1 MDAGIAAVLGAAVG
15 LVGAV
20 TAAWFQARA
29 QRQSRDDEIRQ
40 ELQQARLLQYVEL
53 LTAAREVR
61 YIALRTF
68 QKLATRTVGE
78 VDEVLTKMS
87 KAYYLIAI
95 TSSQQT
101 ADLAWALRES
111 AFDLWRRARDDP
123 NSNRADWLA
132 DVRKVRADA
141 EQFRLRVRQEL
152 AIAPVEPREPHE
164 DDPQAVP
171 TNSKAD

>member
-1 MDAGIAAVLGAAVG
+1 
-15 LVGAV
+15 
-20 TAAWFQARA
+20 
-29 QRQSRDDEIRQ
+29 
-40 ELQQARLLQYVEL
+40 
-53 LTAAREVR
+53 
-61 YIALRTF
+61 
-68 QKLATRTVGE
+68 
-78 VDEVLTKMS
+78 MS